1 MRGKNTL
8 TAWIMAGIGAVFV
21 LWLAVLI
28 CAVCRGRLARDF
40 AEHE

>member
-21 LWLAVLI
+21 LWLA
-28 CAVCRGRLARDF
+28 RDF